1 MEICSEQPEKE
12 NQTVL
17 LYLRGEVGVVGWPH
31 TISVG
36 PGLLQE
42 GASSHKHIP

>member
-17 LYLRGEVGVVGWPH
+17 LYLREEVGVVGWLH
-31 TISVG
+31 TIFLG
-36 PGLLQE
+36 PGLLIE
-42 GASSHKHIP
+42 GAGGHKYIL